1 MIEKALS
8 ESALLFGNTNKVFAS
23 FERTPN
29 LFVPEKMS
37 SSFPI
42 SPQNC
47 SILLFKELFGLVT
60 NKDID
65 YDILCN
71 HLMFYYVYM
80 PLRGPFNLDQ

>member
-8 ESALLFGNTNKVFAS
+8 ESALLLGNTNKVFAS

-42 SPQNC
+42 SLQNC
-47 SILLFKELFGLVT
+47 SILLFKELFGVVT

-65 YDILCN
+65 FDFL
-71 HLMFYYVYM
+71 
-80 PLRGPFNLDQ
+80 

>member
-1 MIEKALS
+1 MIEKALSDS

-42 SPQNC
+42 
-47 SILLFKELFGLVT
+47 
-60 NKDID
+60 
-65 YDILCN
+65 
-71 HLMFYYVYM
+71 
-80 PLRGPFNLDQ
+80 

>member
-8 ESALLFGNTNKVFAS
+8 ESTLLFGNTNKVFAS

-42 SPQNC
+42 SPQK
-47 SILLFKELFGLVT
+47 L
-60 NKDID
+60 
-65 YDILCN
+65 
-71 HLMFYYVYM
+71 
-80 PLRGPFNLDQ
+80 

>member
-29 LFVPEKMS
+29 LFAPEKMS
-37 SSFPI
+37 SIFPI
-42 SPQNC
+42 SLLNY
-47 SILLFKELFGLVT
+47 SILLFKELFGVVT

-65 YDILCN
+65 FDFL
-71 HLMFYYVYM
+71 
-80 PLRGPFNLDQ
+80 

>member
-8 ESALLFGNTNKVFAS
+8 ESALLFGNTSKVFAS

-29 LFVPEKMS
+29 RFVPEKMS

-47 SILLFKELFGLVT
+47 SILLFKE
-60 NKDID
+60 
-65 YDILCN
+65 Y
-71 HLMFYYVYM
+71 
-80 PLRGPFNLDQ
+80 